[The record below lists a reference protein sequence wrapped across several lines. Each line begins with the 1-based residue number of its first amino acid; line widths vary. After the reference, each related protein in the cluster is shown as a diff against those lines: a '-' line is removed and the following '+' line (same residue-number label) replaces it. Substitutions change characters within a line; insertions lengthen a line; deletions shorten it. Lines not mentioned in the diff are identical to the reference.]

1 MLYDCRGMTEGFLL
15 QSFFQSAAGVGITEN
30 FSCEKTSGGDF
41 AEKSVDAGLGGVL
54 WKQITIH
61 PLHIIV

>member
-1 MLYDCRGMTEGFLL
+1 MLYDCRGITEGFFLR
-15 QSFFQSAAGVGITEN
+15 SFSNEQEFCIIESL
-30 FSCEKTSGGDF
+30 FCEKTFGGDF
-41 AEKSVDAGLGGVL
+41 AGKSVDAGLGGVL